1 MNIQTDATQTISKY
15 DRAYGGVI
23 DIGLATKATTIEL
36 VQPVTGKA
44 ESFIIQRVRTEHG
57 DYLFIKSL
65 DENGLTRL
73 ALPPKV
79 TAAIDRHGAALTKRN
94 RSRAGRRSAAE
105 RMANG
110 WVPTFKKKRKA

>member
-1 MNIQTDATQTISKY
+1 MSGNDTISKY
-15 DRAYGGVI
+15 DKCYGGVI
-23 DIGLATKATTIEL
+23 DIGLATKPTTIEV
-36 VQPVTGKA
+36 VQSVTGRA

-65 DENGLTRL
+65 DEDGLVRL

-94 RSRAGRRSAAE
+94 RSRTGKRVMAE
-105 RMANG
+105 RMADGN
-110 WVPTFKKKRKA
+110 WKPPVPPQRRKKA